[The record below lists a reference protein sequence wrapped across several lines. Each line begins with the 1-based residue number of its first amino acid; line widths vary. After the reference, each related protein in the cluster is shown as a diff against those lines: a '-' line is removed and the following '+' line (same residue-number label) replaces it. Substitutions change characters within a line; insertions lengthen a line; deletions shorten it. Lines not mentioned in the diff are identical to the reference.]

1 MRIGR
6 SWNATTACRYQKF
19 SPELPHRAER
29 IARIEVLGSKSRDR
43 GGGQPVSRP
52 DYYRQ
57 YALEC
62 FRLAND
68 STEPSNK
75 AVLIDKAQGWGKLAE
90 QPQRNRPLDPVLEA
104 PSPRPVPAAS

>member
-1 MRIGR
+1 M
-6 SWNATTACRYQKF
+6 
-19 SPELPHRAER
+19 
-29 IARIEVLGSKSRDR
+29 
-43 GGGQPVSRP
+43 SRP

-68 STEPSNK
+68 STEPSTK
-75 AVLIDKAQGWGKLAE
+75 AVLIDMAQAWVKLAE
-90 QPQRNRPLDPVLEA
+90 QRNRRLDPVLEA